1 METIKTPFP
10 RLAAGI
16 VIGFGLMIMGF
27 LTTGALLVPLKVM
40 AIAPNGYA
48 SSYGLVAGVSA
59 IFALIG
65 NPIGGA
71 ISDRST
77 VAFGRRRLW
86 ILLGSLIGSL
96 CIMFILF
103 SKTILGVVIGWSAA
117 QFFFNFT
124 WAAYTALIPD
134 QVEESKRGTMSGIFG
149 IIMPAFM
156 TVGMILIN
164 VIVHATDAVK
174 FTTFACIS
182 IIGPIIS
189 LFIIKEGK
197 VEFVK
202 KSDNISFG
210 KKISKVFPS
219 PKKYP
224 EFTWALFSKFL
235 LMMGYCSMFYIT
247 VMLGGR
253 MHMDPAQITST
264 YSIIMILGFAFT
276 IITSLLGGILSD
288 KIRKQKIFLYIS
300 TVIITIGILMFII
313 PNVKVFFIAAIV
325 LNIGGGCFMAVDTAM
340 VARVLP
346 NKEDTAKDFG
356 LMNVA
361 NCLPQSIV
369 PAIGPLLLF
378 IGGWNFFYIFL
389 AIMPIIGI
397 FTIMP
402 IPEVGHK
409 LKSEREAETN
419 ILAGTV
425 VETE

>member
-16 VIGFGLMIMGF
+16 VIGYGMMIMGF
-27 LTTGALLVPLKVM
+27 LTTGALLVPIKVM
-40 AIAPNGYA
+40 AIDPNGYA
-48 SSYGLVAGVSA
+48 VSYGLVAGVSA
-59 IFALIG
+59 IFALVG

-96 CIMFILF
+96 SIMFILF
-103 SKTILGVVIGWSAA
+103 SKTVTGVVIAWSAA

-149 IIMPAFM
+149 IIMPVFM
-156 TVGMILIN
+156 TLGMILVN

-189 LFIIKEGK
+189 LFFIKEGK
-197 VEFVK
+197 VEFAK
-202 KSDNISFG
+202 KRDNKSLG
-210 KKISKVFPS
+210 EKISKIFPS

-224 EFTWALFSKFL
+224 EFTWALVSKFL
-235 LMMGYCSMFYIT
+235 LMMGFCSSFYLT

-276 IITSLLGGILSD
+276 IITSLLGGVLSD
-288 KIRKQKIFLYIS
+288 KVRKQKIFLYIS
-300 TVIITIGILMFII
+300 SVIITIGILIFII
-313 PNVKVFFIAAIV
+313 PSVKAFYIAAIV

-369 PAIGPLLLF
+369 PAIGPLLLS

-389 AIMPIIGI
+389 AVMPILGM

-409 LKSEREAETN
+409 LKSERKVQ
-419 ILAGTV
+419 TV
-425 VETE
+425 KRTLKA